1 MAEQQTKAKSR
12 IAARVVCHQYGR
24 HFRGDLVE
32 VDEREYRRVGTS
44 VLLSKDDEEA
54 LRRDAEAKRTAQ
66 ATQNAHE
73 RSTAAGWS
81 DKEAESLRIARARY
95 IEEQRRQRE
104 VLTGSGS

>member
-1 MAEQQTKAKSR
+1 MAEQTKAKTR

-24 HFRGDLVE
+24 HFRGDLVD
-32 VDEREYRRVGTS
+32 VDEREYKRVGAS
-44 VLLSKDDEEA
+44 VLLSKEDEEA
-54 LRRDAEAKRTAQ
+54 QRREAEAKRVAH
-66 ATQNAHE
+66 ATQIAQE

-81 DKEAESLRIARARY
+81 DKEAEALRITRARY